1 MNNNDVIGCML
12 CEASTAEVEF
22 KVKSED
28 KNGYIIA
35 EGILQEGDEVNRN
48 RRYYPTDELR
58 RSIMSSRTQELVESG
73 NLKGE
78 AGHPTDTSLAR
89 QAKVDPTLE
98 QVWYLKLWMD
108 GNFVKGRFTG
118 TSNALGRSF
127 NEDLRRGQRPSFS
140 LRAVGSLVNENG
152 RMTVRKM
159 QMITYDRVYFP
170 SHSKAYTSH
179 IVATESAG
187 IGSILNPYKQYQIN
201 EDNYFYAK
209 AGEIQKIAEAGNSV
223 DVDEDI
229 ITPLTQA
236 EMSNYIMNESSRID
250 KVLDTFDILYESMT
264 LDPLMK
270 TVTMKTKYGDKISV
284 YLEQAV
290 QKEILHEV
298 NNLFR

>member
-58 RSIMSSRTQELVESG
+58 RSIMSARTQELVESG

-118 TSNALGRSF
+118 TSNELGRSF

-179 IVATESAG
+179 IVTTEAAG
-187 IGSILNPYKQYQIN
+187 IGTNLNPYKQYSIN
-201 EDNYFYAK
+201 EDSYFFAK
-209 AGEIQKIAEAGNSV
+209 SSEIQKIAEAGNSV
-223 DVDEDI
+223 DVYNILLKI
-229 ITPLTQA
+229 IG
-236 EMSNYIMNESSRID
+236 EYYIMNESSRIES
-250 KVLDTFDILYESMT
+250 VLNTFDVLYESMT
-264 LDPLMK
+264 LDPLMQ
-270 TVTMKTKYGDKISV
+270 TVSMKTKYGDKISV

>member
-1 MNNNDVIGCML
+1 MYDNNIIGCML

-28 KNGYIIA
+28 KDGYIIA
-35 EGILQEGDEVNRN
+35 EGILQEGDEINRN
-48 RRYYPTDELR
+48 RRYYPTEELR

-98 QVWYLKLWMD
+98 QVWYKKLWMD
-108 GNFVKGRFTG
+108 GNFVMGRFTG
-118 TSNALGRSF
+118 TSNELGRSF

-140 LRAVGSLVNENG
+140 LRAVGSLINENG

-170 SHSKAYTSH
+170 SHSKAYTTH
-179 IVATESAG
+179 IVTTEAG
-187 IGSILNPYKQYQIN
+187 IGFQPVTQKIYTIDESC
-201 EDNYFYAK
+201 YFHAK
-209 AGEIQKIAEAGNSV
+209 TDEIQKIAESGNAV
-223 DVDEDI
+223 DVGETI

-236 EMSNYIMNESSRID
+236 EMNNYIMNESSRIESI
-250 KVLDTFDILYESMT
+250 LNTFDVLYESMT
-264 LDPLMK
+264 LDPTMK
-270 TVTMKTKYGDKISV
+270 TVTMQTRYGDKICV

-290 QKEILHEV
+290 QKELIYGV
-298 NNLFR
+298 NELFR

>member
-1 MNNNDVIGCML
+1 MNDNNVIGCIL
-12 CEASTAEVEF
+12 CDAATAEVEF
-22 KVKSED
+22 KVKQED
-28 KNGYIIA
+28 KNGYLIA

-58 RSIMSSRTQELVESG
+58 RSITSPRVQELISSG

-89 QAKVDPTLE
+89 QSKVDPTLE

-118 TSNALGRSF
+118 TSNELGKSF

-179 IVATESAG
+179 IVTTESALG
-187 IGSILNPYKQYQIN
+187 FQAPCKTYNIN
-201 EDNYFYAK
+201 EDSYFYAK
-209 AGEIQKIAEAGNSV
+209 AGEIQRIAEAGNAV
-223 DVDEDI
+223 DVEQDI
-229 ITPLTQA
+229 ITPLTQM
-236 EMSNYIMNESSRID
+236 EMNNYLISESSRID
-250 KVLDTFDILYESMT
+250 SVLNTFDVLYESMT

-270 TVTMKTKYGDKISV
+270 TVTMKTKYGDTISV

-290 QKEILHEV
+290 QKEILNGV
-298 NNLFR
+298 NELFR

>member
-1 MNNNDVIGCML
+1 MEDNNVIGCIL
-12 CEASTAEVEF
+12 CDAVTAEVEF
-22 KVKSED
+22 KVKQED
-28 KNGYIIA
+28 KNGYLIA

-48 RRYYPTDELR
+48 RRYYPTEELR
-58 RSIMSSRTQELVESG
+58 RSIMSPRAQELIESG

-89 QAKVDPTLE
+89 QSKVDPTLE

-118 TSNALGRSF
+118 TSNDLGRSF

-140 LRAVGSLVNENG
+140 LRAVGSLVNEAG

-179 IVATESAG
+179 IVTTESALG
-187 IGSILNPYKQYQIN
+187 FQSPCKTYQIN
-201 EDNYFYAK
+201 EDSYFYAK
-209 AGEIQKIAEAGNSV
+209 AKEIQRIAEAGNIV
-223 DVDEDI
+223 DVEQDI
-229 ITPLTQA
+229 VTPLTQT
-236 EMSNYIMNESSRID
+236 EMNNYIISESSRID
-250 KVLDTFDILYESMT
+250 AVLNTFDVLYESMT

-270 TVTMKTKYGDKISV
+270 TVTMKTKYGDTISV

-290 QKEILHEV
+290 QKEILAGV
-298 NNLFR
+298 NALFR

>member
-1 MNNNDVIGCML
+1 MNDNNVIGCIL
-12 CEASTAEVEF
+12 CDAATAEVEF
-22 KVKSED
+22 KVKQED
-28 KNGYIIA
+28 KNGYLIA

-58 RSIMSSRTQELVESG
+58 RSITSPRVQELISSG

-89 QAKVDPTLE
+89 QSKVDPTLE

-118 TSNALGRSF
+118 TSNELGKSF

-179 IVATESAG
+179 IVTTESALG
-187 IGSILNPYKQYQIN
+187 FQAPCKTYKIN

-209 AGEIQKIAEAGNSV
+209 AGEIQKIAEAGNVV
-223 DVDEDI
+223 DVDTDL
-229 ITPLTQA
+229 ITPLTQS
-236 EMSNYIMNESSRID
+236 EMNSYLISESSRIES
-250 KVLDTFDILYESMT
+250 VLNTFDVLYESMS

-270 TVTMKTKYGDKISV
+270 TVTMKTKYGDTISV

-290 QKEILHEV
+290 QKEILTGV
-298 NNLFR
+298 NALFR

>member
-1 MNNNDVIGCML
+1 MDDNNTIGCIL
-12 CEASTAEVEF
+12 CDAVTAEVEF
-22 KVKSED
+22 KVKQED
-28 KNGYIIA
+28 KNGYLIA
-35 EGILQEGDEVNRN
+35 EGILQEGNEVNRN
-48 RRYYPTDELR
+48 RRYYPTDELG
-58 RSIMSSRTQELVESG
+58 RSIMSPRVQELISSG

-89 QAKVDPTLE
+89 QSKVDPTLE

-118 TSNALGRSF
+118 TSNDLGKSF

-179 IVATESAG
+179 IVTTESALG
-187 IGSILNPYKQYQIN
+187 FKSPCKTYQIN

-209 AGEIQKIAEAGNSV
+209 AGEIQRIAEAGNAV
-223 DVDEDI
+223 DMAADI
-229 ITPLTQA
+229 ITPLTQM
-236 EMSNYIMNESSRID
+236 EMNSYLISESSRIES
-250 KVLDTFDILYESMT
+250 VLNTFDVLYESMS
-264 LDPLMK
+264 LDPSMK
-270 TVTMKTKYGDKISV
+270 TVTMKTKYGDTISV

-290 QKEILHEV
+290 QKEILNGV
-298 NNLFR
+298 NTLFR

>member
-1 MNNNDVIGCML
+1 MDDNNNVIGCIL
-12 CEASTAEVEF
+12 CDAATTEVEF
-22 KVKSED
+22 KVKQED
-28 KNGYIIA
+28 KNGYLIA

-58 RSIMSSRTQELVESG
+58 RSIMSPRVQELIGSG

-89 QAKVDPTLE
+89 QSKVDPTLE

-118 TSNALGRSF
+118 TSNDLGKSF

-159 QMITYDRVYFP
+159 QIITYDRVYFP

-179 IVATESAG
+179 IVTTESALG
-187 IGSILNPYKQYQIN
+187 AKTTCNTYQIN
-201 EDNYFYAK
+201 EDHYFYAK
-209 AGEIQKIAEAGNSV
+209 AGEIQRIAEAGNVV
-223 DVDEDI
+223 DVATDI
-229 ITPLTQA
+229 ITPLTQS
-236 EMSNYIMNESSRID
+236 ELNSYLLSESSRID
-250 KVLDTFDILYESMT
+250 SVLNTFDVLYESMS

-270 TVTMKTKYGDKISV
+270 TVTMKTKYGDTISV

-290 QKEILHEV
+290 QKEILTGV
-298 NNLFR
+298 NDLFR

>member
-1 MNNNDVIGCML
+1 MEDNNVIGCIL
-12 CEASTAEVEF
+12 CDAVTAEVEF
-22 KVKSED
+22 KVKQED
-28 KNGYIIA
+28 KNGYLIA

-48 RRYYPTDELR
+48 RRYYPTEELR
-58 RSIMSSRTQELVESG
+58 RSIMSPRAQELIESG

-89 QAKVDPTLE
+89 QSKVDPTLE

-118 TSNALGRSF
+118 TSNDLGRSF

-140 LRAVGSLVNENG
+140 LRAVGSLVNEAG

-179 IVATESAG
+179 IVTTESALG
-187 IGSILNPYKQYQIN
+187 FQSPCKTYQIN
-201 EDNYFYAK
+201 EDSYFYAK
-209 AGEIQKIAEAGNSV
+209 AKEIQRIAEAGNIV
-223 DVDEDI
+223 DVEQDI
-229 ITPLTQA
+229 VTPLTQT
-236 EMSNYIMNESSRID
+236 EMNNYIISESSRID
-250 KVLDTFDILYESMT
+250 AVLNTFDVLYESMT

-270 TVTMKTKYGDKISV
+270 TVTMKTKYGDTISV

-290 QKEILHEV
+290 QKEILTGV
-298 NNLFR
+298 NALFR

>member
-1 MNNNDVIGCML
+1 MEDNNVIGCIL
-12 CEASTAEVEF
+12 CDAVTAEVEF
-22 KVKSED
+22 KVKQED
-28 KNGYIIA
+28 KNGYLIA

-48 RRYYPTDELR
+48 RRYYPTEELR
-58 RSIMSSRTQELVESG
+58 RSIMSPRAQELIESG

-89 QAKVDPTLE
+89 QSKVDPTLE

-118 TSNALGRSF
+118 TSNDLGRSF

-140 LRAVGSLVNENG
+140 LRAVGSLVNEAG

-179 IVATESAG
+179 IVTTESALG
-187 IGSILNPYKQYQIN
+187 FQSPCKMYQIN
-201 EDNYFYAK
+201 EDSYFYAK
-209 AGEIQKIAEAGNSV
+209 AKEIQRIAEAGNIV
-223 DVDEDI
+223 DVEQDI
-229 ITPLTQA
+229 VTPLTQT
-236 EMSNYIMNESSRID
+236 EMNNYIISESSRID
-250 KVLDTFDILYESMT
+250 AVLNTFDVLYESMT

-270 TVTMKTKYGDKISV
+270 TVTMKTKYGDTISV

-290 QKEILHEV
+290 QKEILTGV
-298 NNLFR
+298 NALFR

>member
-1 MNNNDVIGCML
+1 MYDNKQDVIGCML
-12 CEASTAEVEF
+12 CEAATAEVEF
-22 KVKSED
+22 QIKSED
-28 KNGYIIA
+28 KNGYLIA

-118 TSNALGRSF
+118 TSNELGRSF

-140 LRAVGSLVNENG
+140 LRAVGSLVNEAG

-170 SHSKAYTSH
+170 SHSKAYTTH
-179 IVATESAG
+179 IVTTEAAG
-187 IGSILNPYKQYQIN
+187 FTTKQTKQYSIN
-201 EDNYFYAK
+201 ESSYFYAK
-209 AGEIQKIAEAGNSV
+209 ADEIKRIAESGNSV
-223 DVDEDI
+223 DMDDVI
-229 ITPLTQA
+229 VTPLTQS
-236 EMSNYIMNESSRID
+236 EMSNYIMNESSRVEN
-250 KVLDTFDILYESMT
+250 VLNTFDVLYESMS
-264 LDPLMK
+264 LDPSMK
-270 TVTMKTKYGDKISV
+270 TVSMKTKYGDTINV

-290 QKEILHEV
+290 QKEILTSI
-298 NNLFR
+298 NQLF